1 VNPVATQWLAVASPP
16 LAFVVALSL
25 LSWLLGPGRR
35 WMPIDRPNE
44 RSLHSTPTPRSGGV
58 AVIGASLLAALAIT
72 PAWPLAGWLA
82 AGAGVLAGVSLI
94 DDFRDLPAL
103 LRLAAHLAVA
113 AMFLLLA
120 PGAANWPAGWLGLL
134 AVPVAVLALG
144 WAINLYN
151 FMDGADGLSGGM
163 TAIGFSALAA
173 GFLRVG
179 DTGAAALSAAIALA
193 ALAFLRYNFHPARI
207 FMGDVGVVPLGFLAG
222 ALGAIG
228 IAADYWPFWFPAL
241 AFAPFWIDA
250 SVTLARR
257 VLRGERFWQ
266 PHRQHYFQRLV
277 RSGWTHRRVALTEY
291 AAMAFSAA
299 IALAALESEAVVRV
313 ALLAGW
319 LAATIAAMVWID
331 RKLPARRG
339 D

>member
-1 VNPVATQWLAVASPP
+1 MSPVAAQWLAVASPP
-16 LAFVVALSL
+16 LAFVVALASL
-25 LSWLLGPGRR
+25 TWLLGPGRR
-35 WMPIDRPNE
+35 WMPVDHPNG

-58 AVIGASLLAALAIT
+58 AVIGASLLAALAIA

-94 DDFRDLPAL
+94 DDFRGLPAL
-103 LRLAAHLAVA
+103 LRLATHLAVA
-113 AMFLLLA
+113 ALFLLLA

-179 DTGAAALSAAIALA
+179 DTGPAALSAAIALA

-228 IAADYWPFWFPAL
+228 IAAGYWPVWFPVVV
-241 AFAPFWIDA
+241 FAPFCIDA

-257 VLRGERFWQ
+257 LLRGERVWHA
-266 PHRQHYFQRLV
+266 HRQHYFTRLV
-277 RSGWTHRRVALTEY
+277 RFGWTHRRVALAEY
-291 AAMAFSAA
+291 AAMAFCAA
-299 IALAALESEAVVRV
+299 IALAALDCDGVMRV

-319 LAATIAAMVWID
+319 AVAAVAAMVWID
-331 RKLPARRG
+331 RRLPARRG
-339 D
+339 E

>member
-1 VNPVATQWLAVASPP
+1 
-16 LAFVVALSL
+16 
-25 LSWLLGPGRR
+25 
-35 WMPIDRPNE
+35 
-44 RSLHSTPTPRSGGV
+44 
-58 AVIGASLLAALAIT
+58 
-72 PAWPLAGWLA
+72 
-82 AGAGVLAGVSLI
+82 
-94 DDFRDLPAL
+94 
-103 LRLAAHLAVA
+103 
-113 AMFLLLA
+113 
-120 PGAANWPAGWLGLL
+120 
-134 AVPVAVLALG
+134 VPVAVLALG

-179 DTGAAALSAAIALA
+179 DTGPAALSAAIALA

-228 IAADYWPFWFPAL
+228 IAAGYWPVWFPVVV
-241 AFAPFWIDA
+241 FAPFCIDA

-257 VLRGERFWQ
+257 LLRGERVWHA
-266 PHRQHYFQRLV
+266 HRQHYFTRLV
-277 RSGWTHRRVALTEY
+277 RSGWTHRRVALAEY

-299 IALAALESEAVVRV
+299 VALAALEYDGVVRV

-319 LAATIAAMVWID
+319 AVAALAAMVWID
-331 RKLPARRG
+331 RRLPARRG
-339 D
+339 E

>member
-1 VNPVATQWLAVASPP
+1 MNPVATQWLAVASPP

-35 WMPIDRPNE
+35 WMPIDRPNG

-94 DDFRDLPAL
+94 DDFRGLPAL
-103 LRLAAHLAVA
+103 LRLLAHLAVA
-113 AMFLLLA
+113 ALFLLLA
-120 PGAANWPAGWLGLL
+120 PGAANWPAGWLGML

-228 IAADYWPFWFPAL
+228 IAADYWPFWSRRWPSRPSGSMPRSPWGAGCCG
-241 AFAPFWIDA
+241 ANASGQPTASTTSRDWCAPDGRIGG
-250 SVTLARR
+250 SRSPSMRR
-257 VLRGERFWQ
+257 W
-266 PHRQHYFQRLV
+266 P
-277 RSGWTHRRVALTEY
+277 
-291 AAMAFSAA
+291 SA
-299 IALAALESEAVVRV
+299 
-313 ALLAGW
+313 
-319 LAATIAAMVWID
+319 
-331 RKLPARRG
+331 PQ
-339 D
+339 